1 MPIARKPAKISNY
14 EFMCMMLYI
23 IENGCKWRA
32 LPKKYGNWHTIYMRF
47 SRWSKNSTVSKIL
60 EAMKKQKLLN
70 EENYILF
77 IDSTSMKVSPDAS
90 RSRNTQEQSIG
101 RSKGANNEVTFM
113 LYSFVSSS
121 LSFVSRQLSWCP
133 WRKKT
138 HWIYISQK

>member
-1 MPIARKPAKISNY
+1 MKLTKIEYKKLEGLMPIARKPEKISNY
-14 EFMCMMLYI
+14 EYMCAMLYI
-23 IENGCKWRA
+23 IENGCKLRG
-32 LPKKYGNWHTIYMRF
+32 LPKKYGNWHTIYTRF
-47 SRWSKNSTVSKIL
+47 SRCSKNGTISKIL

-101 RSKGANNEVTFM
+101 RSKGDNNEVTFV

-121 LSFVSRQLSWCP
+121 LSFVSRQLS
-133 WRKKT
+133 
-138 HWIYISQK
+138 